1 MIVLFEKRATD
12 GMQFDYA
19 ESLVE
24 NTKNLIVEV
33 QSIPG
38 AATVSGDLGAYAS
51 LLIKMDVTQ
60 CLLIAIRGIYLHRG
74 SIFYFRY
81 IIEVM
86 QTEYE
91 PSNLYHHNH

>member
-1 MIVLFEKRATD
+1 MFENCAAD
-12 GMQFDYA
+12 GLQFNYA

-38 AATVSGDLGAYAS
+38 AATVSGELGAYAL
-51 LLIKMDVTQ
+51 LLIKVDVTQ
-60 CLLIAIRGIYLHRG
+60 YLLVAIGGIYLHRG
-74 SIFYFRY
+74 SIFYFRCF
-81 IIEVM
+81 IEVM
-86 QTEYE
+86 QTKYE